1 MPAAV
6 TVVVAAAEDKPV
18 LPIYNKRSLPKI
30 QTSFCLRIYYN
41 LVMKKIYS
49 LLLAVF
55 FLPALGIV
63 SGAQTYDTSANDPEK
78 IYLFDSDITVHTDGS
93 ITVVENI
100 TLNVKHQNINRGIY
114 RDIPVSRTEKVLPV
128 SLQFDGQEHPFFVEK
143 NNSILTINFGDD
155 NYIPVGK
162 HTYTFTYTFI
172 GAVDSYKD
180 YDELYWNVTGNN
192 WAFSMDKARVHV
204 TFPEQVKVQKDGISL
219 YTGPK
224 GGKANHT
231 EEVGKLTYETTR
243 PLSPREGMTI
253 AIPFDKGVVSILSA
267 NMLADKFRAER
278 IFWFR
283 LLRAPLRIAIILGV
297 FLICFMAITWW
308 TKGRDPFYT
317 LVPQYEPPREF
328 SPAFIY
334 YLEHLRINT
343 AMHTCSLLHLA
354 LNGYIK
360 ITPLDRNKTKLTR
373 LRQDTDGLPV
383 EEKIVLKQLF
393 PKDTETRTLAPY
405 SAEDIFHHID
415 TKTDDEFQKMAEPFI
430 NQNTPYVKT
439 VFRLL
444 CLLGLLP
451 GLAGILGAVT
461 LIYNP
466 GVWEMFNDTG
476 VFISSIDEGNITLLI
491 LPFIG
496 AIFLSLFNIVLA
508 TMPKQIQPKWGILPM
523 LFPTQLFAAIL
534 IAMQNTRYSIFCQLI
549 FVSIVLLFSLYTYLI
564 RNVTQQGQ
572 QLYTELYGF
581 KHYLRVAET
590 YRTLASNPQNAETI
604 FCNFLPYAFALGLKN
619 QWIKNFKGILSQ
631 AVLER
636 CTEAAGG
643 THFITSDLSRAVSSA
658 SSSRPSESSRS
669 SGGGGS
675 HGGGSSGGGHGGG
688 GGGGR

>member
-1 MPAAV
+1 
-6 TVVVAAAEDKPV
+6 
-18 LPIYNKRSLPKI
+18 
-30 QTSFCLRIYYN
+30 
-41 LVMKKIYS
+41 MKKIYS
-49 LLLAVF
+49 LLFFAF
-55 FLPALGIV
+55 FLTGLIFTISTPAQ
-63 SGAQTYDTSANDPEK
+63 AFPENDPEK
-78 IYLFDSDITVHTDGS
+78 IYLFDSDITVNTDGT
-93 ITVVENI
+93 ITVVEKI
-100 TLNVKHQNINRGIY
+100 TLNVKHQEINRGIY
-114 RDIPVSRTEKVLPV
+114 RDIPISRKEKVQPL
-128 SLQFDGQEHPFFVEK
+128 SLQFDGEKHPFFVEK
-143 NNSILTINFGDD
+143 SSRALTINFGNDD
-155 NYIPVGK
+155 YIPLGK
-162 HTYTFTYTFI
+162 HTYIFTYTFA
-172 GAVDSYKD
+172 GALDSYEKH
-180 YDELYWNVTGNN
+180 DELYWNVTGNN
-192 WAFSMDKARVHV
+192 WNFPIDKARVHV
-204 TFPEQVKVQKDGISL
+204 KFPEQVNVQKDGISL
-219 YTGPK
+219 YTGYK
-224 GGKANHT
+224 GSKANDT
-231 EEVGKLTYETTR
+231 IQTDYLTYETML
-243 PLSPREGMTI
+243 PLQAGEGLTI
-253 AIPFDKGVVSILSA
+253 AVPFDKGAISIASA
-267 NMLADKFRAER
+267 KMLADKFRAEQP
-278 IFWFR
+278 FWFR
-283 LLRAPLRIAIILGV
+283 LLRAPLYIAIAISI
-297 FLICFMAITWW
+297 FLIFFMIVTWW

-383 EEKIVLKQLF
+383 EEKIVLEQLF

-415 TKTDDEFQKMAEPFI
+415 TKTDDKFQKMAEPFI

-461 LIYNP
+461 LLRNP

-476 VFISSIDEGNITLLI
+476 VFISSIDEGNIALLI

-508 TMPKQIQPKWGILPM
+508 IMPKQIQPKWGILPM

-643 THFITSDLSRAVSSA
+643 THFITSDLSRAISSA